1 MENVI
6 TTTVLSPQDSSNLQR
21 MAKWGR
27 FLAIVGFVMVG
38 IMVLMAFSIGALFTR
53 IFAMQAELSGMA
65 DMPPA
70 PAEELMRNIG
80 GIYTVIFLISAA
92 LYFVPSLLLYQYAT
106 RTLASLKGAFD
117 PQKFSAGLDSQRQLY
132 TFMGVLTIVVLG
144 FYALMLVFFLV
155 VFGMASSM

>member
-38 IMVLMAFSIGALFTR
+38 IMVLMTFSIGALFTR

-80 GIYTVIFLISAA
+80 GIYTAMFLISAA

-117 PQKFSAGLDSQRQLY
+117 PQKFSAGLNAQRQLF
-132 TFMGVLTIVVLG
+132 TFLGVLTIVMLC
-144 FYALMLVFFLV
+144 FYALGLLVFALIAGF
-155 VFGMASSM
+155 ASTY

>member
-1 MENVI
+1 
-6 TTTVLSPQDSSNLQR
+6 
-21 MAKWGR
+21 
-27 FLAIVGFVMVG
+27 
-38 IMVLMAFSIGALFTR
+38 
-53 IFAMQAELSGMA
+53 MQAELSGMA

-92 LYFVPSLLLYQYAT
+92 LHFVPSLLLYQYAT
-106 RTLASLKGAFD
+106 RTLSSLKGAFD

-132 TFMGVLTIVVLG
+132 TFMGVLTLVVLG
-144 FYALMLVFFLV
+144 FYALMLVLFLV

>member
-6 TTTVLSPQDSSNLQR
+6 TTTVLSPQDSSNLQQT
-21 MAKWGR
+21 AKWGR

-38 IMVLMAFSIGALFTR
+38 IMVLMTFSIGALFTR

-80 GIYTVIFLISAA
+80 GIYTAMFLISAA

-117 PQKFSAGLDSQRQLY
+117 PQKFSAGLNAQRQLF
-132 TFMGVLTIVVLG
+132 TFLGVLTIVMLC
-144 FYALMLVFFLV
+144 FYALGLLVFALIAGF
-155 VFGMASSM
+155 ASTY